1 MLRIGV
7 ASFLL
12 LLITQSCK
20 SNPSELAEAV
30 VDCSDASHLERVL
43 SLLAPN
49 EVTAQ
54 RRDCLIKNFQ
64 RSLDQERDATQ
75 DKKEND
81 RFDAEEMVRSSSRL
95 RGYSYTRENIF
106 DRKAY
111 IKGPAI
117 FNAHRRLIAEA
128 QEEVLL
134 QTYVWESQ
142 SASAREVMEGLKDL
156 QVKHSERQ
164 KQCSQCGP
172 VVVRIL
178 ANYGPT
184 LPNLIADVLGGEKAV
199 DYGADARTAI
209 QALGLDPKVLD
220 IQVLTYE
227 HKAFGTNHVKSLV
240 VDGQI
245 AMVTGANVQRF
256 NDADVNWFDVG
267 YMMGGAIAKGLRVDL
282 INNLIRAGAGTE
294 KDGDE
299 KLAQGLRTEYEKAFK
314 TIYPIMKMMEKPLL
328 DPLGIPAVI
337 SGRNG
342 NGVPSSSNNN
352 TQNRT
357 FQAVFQ
363 GARKWIRVQTPN
375 LNDDA
380 AIRAMGAAVRR
391 GVKLEMILSKLF
403 NCASEN
409 QVGQGGQNEK
419 GALRLLREFSATTPQ
434 GTLYD
439 IRWFSMLKDGQPVR
453 VVDNVKG
460 KKPEERPN
468 NSHAKFLTVDDEL
481 AVIGSANM
489 DTQSWNQSRELNVL
503 VFHPEVVKAWQ
514 EQVFDANFAIAQA
527 VTPAEVQEA
536 NIKCDMKE

>member
-1 MLRIGV
+1 MTASLQSKGPFMRRIGIV
-7 ASFLL
+7 SLFLFL
-12 LLITQSCK
+12 TTPSCK
-20 SNPSELAEAV
+20 TNPSQVAEAV

-49 EVTAQ
+49 QVPAP
-54 RRDCLIKNFQ
+54 RRDCLVKNFQ
-64 RSLDQERDATQ
+64 RNLDKEREETR

-81 RFDAEEMVRSSSRL
+81 RFDAAEMGRSSTQL
-95 RGYSYTRENIF
+95 KGYIYTRENIF

-134 QTYVWESQ
+134 QTYVWESN

-156 QVKHSERQ
+156 QVRHAERQ
-164 KQCSQCGP
+164 KQCSDCGP
-172 VVVRIL
+172 VVVRII

-184 LPNLIADVLGGEKAV
+184 LPNFIADVLGGEKAV
-199 DYGADARTAI
+199 DYGADARNAI
-209 QALGLDPKVLD
+209 GALGLDPKVLD
-220 IQVLTYE
+220 VQVLTYE

-267 YMMGGAIAKGLRVDL
+267 YMMGGAIAKGLRADL

-299 KLAQGLRTEYEKAFK
+299 TLARGLRTEYDRTFK
-314 TIYPIMKMMEKPLL
+314 TIYPIEKMMEKPLV

-342 NGVPSSSNNN
+342 NGVPSNSNNN
-352 TQNRT
+352 TQNRA
-357 FQAVFQ
+357 FQAIFQ

-380 AIRAMGAAVRR
+380 AGRGMGAAVRR
-391 GVKLEMILSKLF
+391 GVKLEVILSKLF

-409 QVGQGGQNEK
+409 QIGQGGQNET
-419 GALRLLREFSATTPQ
+419 GALRLMREFSAAAPQ
-434 GTLYD
+434 GTLHD
-439 IRWFSMLKDGQPVR
+439 FRWFSMLQDGQPMR

-460 KKPEERPN
+460 RSLKSGRTIPMPN
-468 NSHAKFLTVDDEL
+468 F
-481 AVIGSANM
+481 
-489 DTQSWNQSRELNVL
+489 
-503 VFHPEVVKAWQ
+503 
-514 EQVFDANFAIAQA
+514 
-527 VTPAEVQEA
+527 
-536 NIKCDMKE
+536 